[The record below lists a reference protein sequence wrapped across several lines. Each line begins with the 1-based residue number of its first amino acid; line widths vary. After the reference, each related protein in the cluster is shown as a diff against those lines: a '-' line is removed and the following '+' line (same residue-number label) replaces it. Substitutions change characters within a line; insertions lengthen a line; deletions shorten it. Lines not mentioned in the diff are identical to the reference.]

1 MCIRDSYRSVLLDLV
16 EELPYVDFVT
26 DFRMGIVDDLGA
38 GFKDTNELIA
48 DAPDIIFVSDASH
61 AIAEVPLP

>member
-1 MCIRDSYRSVLLDLV
+1 MCIRDR
-16 EELPYVDFVT
+16 PYVDFVT
-26 DFRMGIVDDLGA
+26 DFRMGVVDDLGA